1 MTQSTP
7 IRIPPSHPARPGE
20 HAAPA
25 SPAPLIRLS
34 GVDKTYAGKGAT
46 CTALAGFDLQVA
58 RGEFI
63 AISGQSGSGKSTVLN
78 LLGGLDRPSAGE
90 VWIDGQAVHTLPE
103 RDLARWRGR
112 AVGIVFQFFQ
122 LMPSLSAVE
131 NVMLPM
137 DLAGRWPARER
148 HGRALS
154 LLTRLGIAE
163 HADKLPSAM
172 SGGQQQRV
180 AVARALAN
188 DPALLLADE
197 PTGNLDT
204 RNAAALLDLLDE
216 LVAHGQTLVMVTH
229 DPAVLRRAHRT
240 VTLVDGRAVNGA
252 GQAGVSDES
261 ARVCHG

>member
-1 MTQSTP
+1 MSLPTP
-7 IRIPPSHPARPGE
+7 
-20 HAAPA
+20 PA
-25 SPAPLIRLS
+25 SSAPLIRLS
-34 GVDKTYAGKGAT
+34 SVDKTYAGKGAT
-46 CTALAGFDLQVA
+46 CTALAGFNLQVE
-58 RGEFI
+58 RGEFV

-90 VWIDGQAVHTLPE
+90 VWVDGQAVHAMPE

-112 AVGIVFQFFQ
+112 SVGIVFQFFQ
-122 LMPSLSAVE
+122 LMPSLSALE

-148 HGRALS
+148 RGRAFS
-154 LLTRLGIAE
+154 LLERLGIAGQT
-163 HADKLPSAM
+163 DKLPSAM

-188 DPALLLADE
+188 APALLLADE

-204 RNAAALLDLLDE
+204 RSAAALLDLLDE
-216 LVAHGQTLVMVTH
+216 LVAQGQTLVMVTH

-252 GQAGVSDES
+252 EQAGMRVEDGRVSH
-261 ARVCHG
+261 V

>member
-1 MTQSTP
+1 MNLSTP
-7 IRIPPSHPARPGE
+7 PVAM
-20 HAAPA
+20 APA
-25 SPAPLIRLS
+25 PAPLIRVC
-34 GVDKTYAGKGAT
+34 GVGKTYAGAGAS
-46 CTALAGFDLQVA
+46 CTALTGFDLQVQ
-58 RGEFI
+58 RGEFV

-90 VWIDGQAVHTLPE
+90 IWVDGQAVHALPE

-137 DLAGRWPARER
+137 DLTARWPARER
-148 HGRALS
+148 RRRALA
-154 LLTRLGIAE
+154 LLARLGIAE
-163 HADKLPSAM
+163 QADKLPSSM

-188 DPALLLADE
+188 APALLLADE

-204 RNAAALLDLLDE
+204 RNAAALLDLFEE
-216 LVAHGQTLVMVTH
+216 LAAEGQTLVMVTH
-229 DPAVLRRAHRT
+229 DPAVMRRVDRT
-240 VTLVDGRAVNGA
+240 VTLVDGRLAAVEA
-252 GQAGVSDES
+252 
-261 ARVCHG
+261 CHV

>member
-1 MTQSTP
+1 
-7 IRIPPSHPARPGE
+7 
-20 HAAPA
+20 
-25 SPAPLIRLS
+25 LIQLA
-34 GVDKTYAGKGAT
+34 GVRKTYHGAGVT
-46 CTALAGFDLQVA
+46 CTALAGLDLQVQ
-58 RGEFI
+58 RGEFV
-63 AISGQSGSGKSTVLN
+63 AISGPSGSGKSTVLN

-90 VWIDGQAVHTLPE
+90 VWVGGQAIHALPE

-137 DLAGRWPARER
+137 DLAGCWPARER
-148 HGRALS
+148 RRRALA
-154 LLTRLGIAE
+154 LLDRLGLREQA
-163 HADKLPSAM
+163 HKLPSAM

-188 DPALLLADE
+188 EPALLLADE

-204 RNAAALLDLLDE
+204 RSAADLLDLLDE
-216 LVAHGQTLVMVTH
+216 LVAEGQTLVMVTH

-240 VTLVDGRAVNGA
+240 VTLVDGHAAGA
-252 GQAGVSDES
+252 GNSVQAG
-261 ARVCHG
+261 CHV

>member
-1 MTQSTP
+1 MSLSTLAP
-7 IRIPPSHPARPGE
+7 ISVPG
-20 HAAPA
+20 
-25 SPAPLIRLS
+25 SQAPLIRLS
-34 GVDKTYAGKGAT
+34 GVNKTYASQGAT
-46 CTALAGFDLQVA
+46 CTALAGLNLEVQ

-90 VWIDGQAVHTLPE
+90 VWVDGQAVHALPE
-103 RDLARWRGR
+103 RDLARWRGLC
-112 AVGIVFQFFQ
+112 VGIVFQFFQ

-137 DLAGRWPARER
+137 DLAGHWPARER
-148 HGRALS
+148 RLRALA
-154 LLTRLGIAE
+154 LLQRLGILE
-163 HADKLPSAM
+163 QADKLPSAM

-188 DPALLLADE
+188 APALLLADE

-216 LVAHGQTLVMVTH
+216 LVAEGQTLVMVTH

-240 VTLVDGRAVNGA
+240 VTLVDGHAVGEA
-252 GQAGVSDES
+252 DMGDEC
-261 ARVCHG
+261 AQVCHV

>member
-1 MTQSTP
+1 MCLS
-7 IRIPPSHPARPGE
+7 IPPPVLPCHTAGQGESAR
-20 HAAPA
+20 AA
-25 SPAPLIRLS
+25 SQGPLICVS
-34 GVDKTYAGKGAT
+34 GVDKTYASNGTT
-46 CTALAGFDLQVA
+46 CTALEGFNLQVG
-58 RGEFI
+58 RGEFV

-78 LLGGLDRPSAGE
+78 LLGGLDRPSTGE
-90 VWIDGQAVHTLPE
+90 VWVDGQAVHALPE
-103 RDLARWRGR
+103 RELARWRGR
-112 AVGIVFQFFQ
+112 SVGIVFQFFQ

-148 HGRALS
+148 RSRALS
-154 LLTRLGIAE
+154 LLARLGIAE
-163 HADKLPSAM
+163 QADKLPSAM

-188 DPALLLADE
+188 APALLLADE

-216 LVAHGQTLVMVTH
+216 LVAEGQTLVMVTH

-240 VTLVDGRAVNGA
+240 VVLVDGRAVGEADVQDEGA
-252 GQAGVSDES
+252 QV
-261 ARVCHG
+261 RHV

>member
-1 MTQSTP
+1 MSLSTP
-7 IRIPPSHPARPGE
+7 LPIMPGHPARPGE
-20 HAAPA
+20 SATPA
-25 SPAPLIRLS
+25 SSAPLIRLS
-34 GVDKTYAGKGAT
+34 GVDKTYASKGAT
-46 CTALAGFDLQVA
+46 CTALAGFNLQVE

-90 VWIDGQAVHTLPE
+90 VWVDGQAVHALPE
-103 RDLARWRGR
+103 RHLARWRGR
-112 AVGIVFQFFQ
+112 SVGIVFQFFQ

-148 HGRALS
+148 RGRAFS
-154 LLTRLGIAE
+154 LLERLGIAE
-163 HADKLPSAM
+163 QADKLPSAM

-188 DPALLLADE
+188 APALLLADE

-216 LVAHGQTLVMVTH
+216 LVAQGQTLVMVTH

-240 VTLVDGRAVNGA
+240 VTLVDGRVVNEA
-252 GQAGVSDES
+252 DQADMRDEGG
-261 ARVCHG
+261 RVCHV